1 MKPYESAKLTHKN
14 RLAPPPLCGA
24 AQSEREENNDS
35 KAELGMTRVKALYL
49 TQQVQVLAAENEL
62 MKKEKTELATEKNRF
77 RKMYRNCDLE
87 LTNIRSDLKSY
98 QELVTSDGFEEQRR
112 EVLSLRGENEELMGR
127 LEKMGTLEEQHKKV
141 SPGCA
146 RAP

>member
-1 MKPYESAKLTHKN
+1 
-14 RLAPPPLCGA
+14 
-24 AQSEREENNDS
+24 
-35 KAELGMTRVKALYL
+35 MTRVKALYL

-112 EVLSLRGENEELMGR
+112 EVLSLRSENEELMGR